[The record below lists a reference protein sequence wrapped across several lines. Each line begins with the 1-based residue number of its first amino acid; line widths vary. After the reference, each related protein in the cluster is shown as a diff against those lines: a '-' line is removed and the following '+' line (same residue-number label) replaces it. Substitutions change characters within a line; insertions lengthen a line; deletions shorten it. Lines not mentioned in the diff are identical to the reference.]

1 MYWGLYYSDRITS
14 IVSDI
19 TRNVFYTL
27 HSNNTISIYT
37 PTPNTQSIQHIQT
50 LSNLF
55 KSASEKAPG
64 SPALTPQN
72 FHIISLHVIH
82 QNESRSGN
90 GVQLMAVTTNGVRL
104 YFSPSSS
111 YGYYSY
117 GSNTTSSSSGGQRPL
132 TLIHVRLPPANLIHP
147 DEQRNTY
154 RPTVAPAYGGAQ
166 VAPQPTSRPYIIS
179 AIENSCYSEGL
190 LVAAQEGDV
199 ADRDFLLCMSPDL
212 TRIGSLGQLHNHPN
226 QQHQPPAQQTSYGA
240 VAYGSGGVNQR
251 PPLTEYATLLAIP
264 GRTWSIASV
273 PHTSLPNSGNSPAP
287 VVTNELATQF
297 VEDPRSFMILTNA
310 GLTFVVKRRALDYLR
325 AAIEDLQKNGTV
337 QPIIECRDRCGCLTN
352 LSFLLHGDIYQLEQL
367 WTRSDLCDAPWS
379 CKRKHIP

>member
-1 MYWGLYYSDRITS
+1 M
-14 IVSDI
+14 
-19 TRNVFYTL
+19 FYTL
-27 HSNNTISIYT
+27 YNNNTLSIYS
-37 PTPNTQSIQHIQT
+37 PTPSTQSIQHIQT

-72 FHIISLHVIH
+72 FHIISLHVID
-82 QNESRSGN
+82 QNESRSGS

-104 YFSPSSS
+104 YFSPAASF
-111 YGYYSY
+111 GYSYSY
-117 GSNTTSSSSGGQRPL
+117 GANSNSGSTGGPRPL

-147 DEQRNTY
+147 DEQKTAY
-154 RPTVAPAYGGAQ
+154 RPPVATAYGGPQAP
-166 VAPQPTSRPYIIS
+166 PQPTSRPYIIS
-179 AIENSCYSEGL
+179 AIESSCYSDGL

-212 TRIGSLGQLHNHPN
+212 TRIGSLGQLHH
-226 QQHQPPAQQTSYGA
+226 QQQQPPPQQPSYGS
-240 VAYGSGGVNQR
+240 VSYGTGGVNQR

-273 PHTSLPNSGNSPAP
+273 PHSSSTSTSGAPSP
-287 VVTNELATQF
+287 VVTNELSTQF
-297 VEDPRSFMILTNA
+297 VEEPKLFMILTNA

-337 QPIIECRDRCGCLTN
+337 QPIIECRDRYDHTTPGLRVILKT
-352 LSFLLHGDIYQLEQL
+352 FYQIVLGE
-367 WTRSDLCDAPWS
+367 TRHALCYLD
-379 CKRKHIP
+379 